1 MAGDSAVTLH
11 NLISAMIGGNFE
23 EFKTSMCL
31 ATESRKYHSMQ
42 ILLIEVWQYME
53 ERGVV

>member
-1 MAGDSAVTLH
+1 MAVDSAVALH

-31 ATESRKYHSMQ
+31 AIESEKYPSMQ
-42 ILLIEVWQYME
+42 ILLIEVRQYME